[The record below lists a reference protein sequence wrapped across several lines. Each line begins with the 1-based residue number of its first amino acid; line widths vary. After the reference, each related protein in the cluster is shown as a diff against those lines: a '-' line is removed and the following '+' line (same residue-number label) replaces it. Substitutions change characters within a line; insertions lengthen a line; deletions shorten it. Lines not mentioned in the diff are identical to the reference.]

1 MEREICATKD
11 GGRGLRFNELTLRA
25 WLTASSCAAT
35 LDLQRE
41 VPISF
46 LEVEIMAQH
55 VYTTCPGSHS

>member
-11 GGRGLRFNELTLRA
+11 GGRGLRFSELPLRA
-25 WLTASSCAAT
+25 WLTASSFVAA